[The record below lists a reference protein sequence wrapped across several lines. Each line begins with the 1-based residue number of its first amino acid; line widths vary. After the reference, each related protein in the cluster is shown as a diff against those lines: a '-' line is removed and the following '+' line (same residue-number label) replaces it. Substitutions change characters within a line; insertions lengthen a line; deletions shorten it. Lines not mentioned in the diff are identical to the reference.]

1 MEGFRN
7 IFRLVISSLLICC
20 CFLNNANKSFAD
32 STVNLKNET
41 QEDSTRRSRLH
52 EILIALIK
60 QQKDL
65 ELIDDG
71 VQFFENP
78 INNSEKYDPSKI
90 VERNQRIIKK
100 YQSLVRSAIALDALL
115 ESEDY
120 DIGV

>member
-1 MEGFRN
+1 M
-7 IFRLVISSLLICC
+7 
-20 CFLNNANKSFAD
+20 
-32 STVNLKNET
+32 NLKRNATE
-41 QEDSTRRSRLH
+41 EHLSRRSRLH

-65 ELIDDG
+65 ELMDDG
-71 VQFFENP
+71 VTVFENH

-115 ESEDY
+115 ESENN
-120 DIGV
+120 DISDGRIS

>member
-1 MEGFRN
+1 M
-7 IFRLVISSLLICC
+7 
-20 CFLNNANKSFAD
+20 
-32 STVNLKNET
+32 NLKKNEA
-41 QEDSTRRSRLH
+41 EEHLIRRSRLH

-65 ELIDDG
+65 ELMDDG
-71 VQFFENP
+71 VQVFENT
-78 INNSEKYDPSKI
+78 INYSEKYDSSKI

-120 DIGV
+120 KINDGRVT

>member
-1 MEGFRN
+1 M
-7 IFRLVISSLLICC
+7 
-20 CFLNNANKSFAD
+20 
-32 STVNLKNET
+32 NLKKNEA
-41 QEDSTRRSRLH
+41 EEHLARRSRLH

-65 ELIDDG
+65 ELMDDG
-71 VQFFENP
+71 VQVFENST
-78 INNSEKYDPSKI
+78 NLEKCDPSKI

-120 DIGV
+120 DISDGRVS

>member
-1 MEGFRN
+1 M
-7 IFRLVISSLLICC
+7 
-20 CFLNNANKSFAD
+20 
-32 STVNLKNET
+32 NLKNEA
-41 QEDSTRRSRLH
+41 EEHLKRRSRLH

-65 ELIDDG
+65 ELMDDG
-71 VQFFENP
+71 VQVFENP
-78 INNSEKYDPSKI
+78 IKQSEKYDPSEI

-120 DIGV
+120 KINDGRIS